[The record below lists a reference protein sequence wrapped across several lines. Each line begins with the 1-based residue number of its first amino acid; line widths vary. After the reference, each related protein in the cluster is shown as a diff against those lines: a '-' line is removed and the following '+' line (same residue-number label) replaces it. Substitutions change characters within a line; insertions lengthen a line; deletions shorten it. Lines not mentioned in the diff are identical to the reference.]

1 MSTLLASQEATLWL
15 AVFIAAALFACL
27 LIPHLRGGAARK
39 IDLGRASQ

>member
-27 LIPHLRGGAARK
+27 LIPLFEEGRRGK
-39 IDLGRASQ
+39 STSGRASQ